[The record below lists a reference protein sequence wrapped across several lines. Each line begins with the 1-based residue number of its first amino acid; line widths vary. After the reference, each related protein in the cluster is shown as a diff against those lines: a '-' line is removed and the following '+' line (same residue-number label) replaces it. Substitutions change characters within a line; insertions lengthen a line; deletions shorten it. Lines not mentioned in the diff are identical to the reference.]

1 MKCIPMIFNQD
12 MVSALVDGRKTVTR
26 RPMKL
31 ETKDSD
37 LHCLLKPNEVAGEVN
52 NGNFQNS
59 LYKPGDLI
67 WVRETFCIGRIDELD
82 AEHPADR
89 ELIIEQC
96 TGDNNYITKSLAIQE
111 GVTELCG
118 VKWKPSIH
126 MPRKASRLTLRVTG
140 VRCERIQNI
149 TDDSAIKEG
158 LATKEHRFS
167 SMEYPLGNVGYMVSK
182 NSSYI
187 YSCPVA
193 AYAELWNSIY
203 SNWDENPW
211 VWVVEFDVIHKNID
225 EIGDL

>member
-1 MKCIPMIFNQD
+1 MKVIPMIFNQA
-12 MVSALVDGRKTVTR
+12 MVSALIGGNKTVTR
-26 RPMKL
+26 RPMKP
-31 ETKDSD
+31 EAKDSD

-126 MPRKASRLTLRVTG
+126 MPRKASRLTLRITAVY
-140 VRCERIQNI
+140 CERLQNI
-149 TDDSAIKEG
+149 TKEQAKREG
-158 LATKEHRFS
+158 VSPTGCTKGFW
-167 SMEYPLGNVGYMVSK
+167 VK
-182 NSSYI
+182 
-187 YSCPVA
+187 
-193 AYAELWNSIY
+193 AYQMLWDSIY
-203 SNWDENPW
+203 SNWDKNPW
-211 VWVVEFDVIHKNID
+211 VWVIEFDVLQKNID
-225 EIGDL
+225 EVLNGNG

>member
-1 MKCIPMIFNQD
+1 MKVIPMIFNQA
-12 MVSALVDGRKTVTR
+12 MVSALIDGNKTVTR

-52 NGNFQNS
+52 NGNFHNS

-126 MPRKASRLTLRVTG
+126 MPRKASRLTLRITAVY
-140 VRCERIQNI
+140 CERLQNI
-149 TDDSAIKEG
+149 TKEQAKREG
-158 LATKEHRFS
+158 VSPTGCTKGFW
-167 SMEYPLGNVGYMVSK
+167 VK
-182 NSSYI
+182 
-187 YSCPVA
+187 
-193 AYAELWNSIY
+193 AYQMLWDSIY
-203 SNWDENPW
+203 SNWDKNPW
-211 VWVVEFDVIHKNID
+211 VWVIEFDVLQKNID
-225 EIGDL
+225 EVLNGNG

>member
-1 MKCIPMIFNQD
+1 MKVIPMIFNQA
-12 MVSALVDGRKTVTR
+12 MVSALIDGNKTVTR

-37 LHCLLKPNEVAGEVN
+37 LHCFLKPNEVAGEVN

-126 MPRKASRLTLRVTG
+126 MPRKASRLTLRITAVY
-140 VRCERIQNI
+140 CERLQNI
-149 TDDSAIKEG
+149 TKEQAKREG
-158 LATKEHRFS
+158 VSPTGCTKGFW
-167 SMEYPLGNVGYMVSK
+167 VK
-182 NSSYI
+182 
-187 YSCPVA
+187 
-193 AYAELWNSIY
+193 AYQMLWDSIY
-203 SNWDENPW
+203 SNWDKNPW
-211 VWVVEFDVIHKNID
+211 VWVIEFDVLQKNID
-225 EIGDL
+225 EVLNGNG

>member
-1 MKCIPMIFNQD
+1 MKVIPMIFNQA
-12 MVSALVDGRKTVTR
+12 MVSALIDGNKTVTR

-126 MPRKASRLTLRVTG
+126 MPKKASRLTLRITAVY
-140 VRCERIQNI
+140 CERLQNI
-149 TDDSAIKEG
+149 TKEQAKREG
-158 LATKEHRFS
+158 VSPTGCTKGFW
-167 SMEYPLGNVGYMVSK
+167 VK
-182 NSSYI
+182 
-187 YSCPVA
+187 
-193 AYAELWNSIY
+193 AYQMLWDSIY
-203 SNWDENPW
+203 SNWDKNPW
-211 VWVVEFDVIHKNID
+211 VWVIEFDVLQKNI
-225 EIGDL
+225 EEVLNGNG